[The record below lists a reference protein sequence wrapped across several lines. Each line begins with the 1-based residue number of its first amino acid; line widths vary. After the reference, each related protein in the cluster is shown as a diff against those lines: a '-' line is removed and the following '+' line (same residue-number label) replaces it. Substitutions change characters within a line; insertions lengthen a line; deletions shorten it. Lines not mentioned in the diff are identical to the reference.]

1 MRTGAHRRGVAVLV
15 AGGALA
21 AVAGGIA
28 YGTNS
33 ARTSEIFACVAKA
46 NGATR
51 IVGANTRCNK
61 SEKRVSWNRTGLRG
75 VQGARGPAGPV
86 GPKGDTGATGPQGPQ
101 GDTGVMGPQGPK
113 GDTGPQGPPG
123 EGVSSFRAIRSS
135 QIGGNTEI
143 TARGTGEFGFPVEG
157 ETATEVVVLNVSP
170 GVYAIE
176 ATLGVSKNSGQGELL
191 CYVPAAPGAVT
202 AFMRAGLGTD
212 TGYVRMTTLQ
222 SDGMLRWGESGGR
235 AALSCVQAAN
245 VPGSPT
251 GDNPVAFYATLTAI
265 KIAQAAPTV
274 PG

>member
-1 MRTGAHRRGVAVLV
+1 MRTGAYRRGVAVL
-15 AGGALA
+15 AIGAALA

-28 YGTNS
+28 YATNS

-46 NGATR
+46 NGAAR
-51 IVGANTRCNK
+51 IVGAKTRCNK
-61 SEKRVSWNRTGLRG
+61 SEKRVSWTRRGPRG
-75 VQGARGPAGPV
+75 VQGARGPAG
-86 GPKGDTGATGPQGPQ
+86 ATGPQGPR
-101 GDTGVMGPQGPK
+101 GDTGALGPQGPK
-113 GDTGPQGPPG
+113 GDTGPPGPPG
-123 EGVSSFRAIRSS
+123 EAVSSFRAIRSS

-143 TARGTGEFGFPVEG
+143 TARGTGEFGFPAEG
-157 ETATEVVVLNVSP
+157 EIATEVVVLNLSP

-191 CYVPAAPGAVT
+191 CYVPSAPGAST

-212 TGYVRMTTLQ
+212 SGYGRMTTLN

-251 GDNPVAFYATLTAI
+251 GDNPVAFYATLTAL